1 MKEMCKRNEVK
12 KLGDWLDS
20 DEVCEMLTITRLHFF
35 YRLCR
40 FSLNF
45 LQNRFNKVRIYRKGV
60 PDRPQSYKKLSRK
73 RLNNLAVS
81 KECAN
86 FASV

>member
-1 MKEMCKRNEVK
+1 
-12 KLGDWLDS
+12 
-20 DEVCEMLTITRLHFF
+20 MLSCGSVWACHGKIRVRQIGQYGFQAF
-35 YRLCR
+35 CLCS